1 MILGLFFRNYKSYSN
16 LNFIPI
22 TNSINNA
29 FSMFV
34 GVNGVGK
41 SSILEALNAFFNN
54 GYWNKTKG
62 GKQDVT
68 FITPLFLIEK
78 TGFHSLLNLSSEKI
92 KVYEFISKYFY
103 ETEYNSSN
111 AQEVI
116 NFFNF
121 RNELNISLDNYYFF
135 SAGCSYKERN
145 KIFFGG
151 TFDNYLKEKLIEEF
165 DFDNFDFILENV
177 RKYYSYI
184 YIPVESRVD
193 DVVKLE
199 ASEMQKLMDTNIL
212 DEIDRVINDKN
223 IQLKDARSNTSVIN
237 IVNQTLNEF
246 MDNINRTIQD
256 IDDGY
261 SFKTDDGYKKNLT
274 ASDLRDKILEAY
286 FSIRTL
292 KKDKKEVFELSSG
305 EQRIALID
313 IATVFIKNQQNR
325 MGNLILAIDEPESSL
340 HISRCFDQFKRL
352 QNLSLISNTQIF
364 ITTHWYGSIPV
375 LQKGTLNHI
384 EYDSTGKTK
393 INQFSLSNYLESRR
407 DFPDD
412 INLRSYFELVST
424 IISSIKAGK
433 NKWLIVEG
441 ADDLAYF
448 SHYLNAYL
456 SDLIILPVGGAGNVI
471 KIYEFLLAPFMEKV
485 ETGILG
491 NAKILCLIDTDKEQ
505 KSPRLSY
512 EKAKDSLALRRLQNN
527 EGAVSLVSTGANG
540 SYVETTIEDCLEP
553 QCLYQSI
560 ESVFHNIG
568 NSNFSNLYEINTEH
582 CSKGLKKLLKPKNM
596 EAVSNIDATIEK
608 IKENSFKIQL
618 SEQYCSN
625 NQINNLEDLPKLFQ
639 LVYDFYQK

>member
-29 FSMFV
+29 FSMFI
-34 GVNGVGK
+34 GINGVGK

-54 GYWNKTKG
+54 GYWNRTKG
-62 GKQDVT
+62 GKQDAT
-68 FITPLFLIEK
+68 FIAPLFLIEK
-78 TGFHSLLNLSSEKI
+78 NGFHNLLSLPSDKI
-92 KVYEFISKYFY
+92 EVYKFISKYFY

-111 AQEVI
+111 AQDI
-116 NFFNF
+116 DSFFNF
-121 RNELNISLDNYYFF
+121 RNILDISLDDYYFF

-151 TFDNYLKEKLIEEF
+151 TFDNDLKEKLIENFNFE
-165 DFDNFDFILENV
+165 NFDFILDNV

-212 DEIDRVINDKN
+212 DEIDRVINEKN
-223 IQLKDARSNTSVIN
+223 IHLKNVKNKTSVIN
-237 IVNQTLNEF
+237 IVNNTLNEF
-246 MDNINRTIQD
+246 MDNINATIKD
-256 IDDGY
+256 IDSDY

-364 ITTHWYGSIPV
+364 ITTHWYGSIPI

-384 EYDSTGKTK
+384 EYDFTNKTK

-448 SHYLNAYL
+448 SHYLNTYL

-471 KIYEFLLAPFMEKV
+471 KMYEFLLAPFMEKV

-505 KSPRLSY
+505 KNPRLSY
-512 EKAKDSLALRRLQNN
+512 EKAKDNLALRRLQNN
-527 EGAVSLVSTGANG
+527 EGTVSLVSTGING

-553 QCLYQSI
+553 QFLYKSI
-560 ESVFHNIG
+560 ESVFYNIG
-568 NSNFSNLYEINTEH
+568 DSDFPNFYEINTEH
-582 CSKGLKKLLKPKNM
+582 CFKGLKKLLKPRNM
-596 EAVSNIDATIEK
+596 EAVNNLDVTIEK
-608 IKENSFKIQL
+608 IRENSFKIQL
-618 SEQYCSN
+618 SEQYCSKHN
-625 NQINNLEDLPKLFQ
+625 VSNLEDLPRLFR